1 MITVSAPGKLLLLG
15 DHAVVYGYP
24 CLVTAV
30 DKRLYVE
37 AEIIEASE
45 DDIITPQ
52 VKESRFVLETLA
64 YFKEKFHI
72 QDAIRIKTQGD
83 FSHQVG
89 LGSSSAVTVA
99 TFEAL
104 NILFSLHLTKKEIF
118 DMSYHVTLLIQGVG
132 SGFDVAAATFGGS
145 LYYVK
150 GGVKME
156 LLPLSHLPIV
166 VGYSGIKADTPLYI
180 RKVAEAFKQRK
191 GEMDILFQSIS
202 DLVEK
207 AKISLLKED
216 FEKVGTLFTENHSIL
231 KKLGVSIPKLD
242 DMVEASIS
250 AGAWGA
256 KLSGAGG
263 GDCMIALVS
272 DSKREGVEKAIRKMG
287 GEIIPVTVNAP
298 GVERDNI

>member
-1 MITVSAPGKLLLLG
+1 
-15 DHAVVYGYP
+15 
-24 CLVTAV
+24 
-30 DKRLYVE
+30 
-37 AEIIEASE
+37 
-45 DDIITPQ
+45 
-52 VKESRFVLETLA
+52 
-64 YFKEKFHI
+64 
-72 QDAIRIKTQGD
+72 
-83 FSHQVG
+83 
-89 LGSSSAVTVA
+89 
-99 TFEAL
+99 
-104 NILFSLHLTKKEIF
+104 
-118 DMSYHVTLLIQGVG
+118 MSYHVTLLIQGVG